1 MTTLKKL
8 ESLFTSGKINR
19 RQFLAQVSALGLTA
33 ALSPALLSTT
43 AKAATPK
50 KGGRL
55 RFGCTGGSTTDSLD
69 PGLLTSNMNQFINYA
84 HRNALVEINHKFEPI
99 PELAVSWESTPDA
112 KTWTFELRK
121 GVEFHNG
128 KSFEAEDVVES
139 INHHRKKDSKS
150 AAKSLVAA
158 IKDVKADGK
167 HRVTF
172 TLEGGS
178 ADFPFTISDYHLTIF
193 PAGTTEA
200 DWPKGIGTGPYILQ
214 EFEPGVRSMAKRNP
228 NYWKEGRGHFDEVE
242 VLSIVDVNARTT
254 ALKTGAIDVMDRCEL
269 KTVHLLEKMPGVFVW
284 PVSGT
289 MHYTIP
295 MRTDTAPFDNNDVRL
310 ALKYAI
316 DREELV
322 KKILRGYGTAHN
334 DHPIGPSQRYY
345 AADLP
350 QRQYDPDKAKFHL
363 KKAGLS
369 DHVFKLHAA
378 NAAFGGAVDTAIL
391 YKEQAAKAGIKI
403 EVVREPDDGYWNNVW
418 LKKAWCMC
426 YWGGRVS
433 EDMMFTTAYAAGANW
448 NDTYWEHE
456 RFNKLL
462 VEARA
467 ELDEAKR
474 REMYVEMQTIV
485 HNEGGVIVPMF
496 AQYVAA
502 ASDKLAHGEIAGNM
516 GTDGMRLHER
526 WWFKS

>member
-1 MTTLKKL
+1 METLKKL
-8 ESLFTSGKINR
+8 EALLACGKIDR
-19 RQFLAQVSALGLTA
+19 RQFLTQVSALGLTA
-33 ALSPALLSTT
+33 ALSPTLFATT
-43 AKAATPK
+43 AQAATPQ

-84 HRNALVEINHKFEPI
+84 IRNSLVEIDHNFQPI
-99 PELAVSWESTPDA
+99 PELAVSWESSPDA
-112 KTWTFELRK
+112 TQWTFELRQ

-128 KSFEAEDVVES
+128 KPFTSEDVVAS
-139 INHHRKKDSKS
+139 IQHHNMEGTKS
-150 AAKSLVAA
+150 AAKSIVAP
-158 IKDVKADGK
+158 IKEVKADGK
-167 HRVTF
+167 YRVMF
-172 TLEGGS
+172 VLESGS
-178 ADFPFTISDYHLTIF
+178 ADFPFIISDYHLTIF

-200 DWPKGIGTGPYILQ
+200 DWPKGIGTGPYVLDQ
-214 EFEPGVRSMAKRNP
+214 FEPGVRFFGKRNP
-228 NYWKEGRGHFDEVE
+228 NYWKEGRAHFDELE
-242 VLSIVDVNARTT
+242 VISITDVNARTV
-254 ALKTGAIDVMDRCEL
+254 ALKTGEIDVMDRCEL
-269 KTVHLLEKMPGVFVW
+269 KTVRLLEKAPGLFVF
-284 PVSGT
+284 PVTGT
-289 MHYTIP
+289 QHYTIP
-295 MRTDTAPFDNNDVRL
+295 MRTDMAPFDNNDVRL

-316 DREELV
+316 DREDLV
-322 KKILRGYGTAHN
+322 KKILRGYGSVGN
-334 DHPIGPSQRYY
+334 DHPIGPNQRYF
-345 AADLP
+345 AKDLP
-350 QRQYDPDKAKFHL
+350 QRAYDPDKAKFHM

-369 DHVFKLHAA
+369 DHVFQLHAA
-378 NAAFGGAVDTAIL
+378 DAAFAGAVDTAVI

-403 EVVREPDDGYWNNVW
+403 EVVREPDDGYWSNVW
-418 LKKAWCMC
+418 LKKPWCMC

-462 VEARA
+462 VGARA